1 MHSEYPP
8 NIDELTEGPE
18 PEGWERW
25 IELAVAIAVIAVAI
39 TILWL
44 AKDFRA
50 PRSVKISPRVFPQL
64 VGIGM
69 LITGVWYVVDIV
81 RSPKPLSAGEDSEDV
96 DITADANWATLLLVG
111 LGLTSFALLV
121 EPAGFAIAAA
131 TMFTICSTAMGS
143 RKILL
148 NIGIGLVLGL
158 AVFVM
163 FDTWLGVRLPE
174 GWLASILP

>member
-18 PEGWERW
+18 PKGWERW
-25 IELAVAIAVIAVAI
+25 IELVVAIAVIAVAI

-50 PRSVKISPRVFPQL
+50 PRSVRVSPRVFPQL

-69 LITGVWYVVDIV
+69 LLTGVWYVVDII
-81 RSPKPLSAGEDSEDV
+81 RNPKPLSAGEDSEDV
-96 DITADANWATLLLVG
+96 DITADANWTTLILVG
-111 LGLTSFALLV
+111 LALTSFALLV

-131 TMFTICSTAMGS
+131 TMFAISSTAMGS
-143 RKILL
+143 KNILF
-148 NIGIGLVLGL
+148 NMGIGLVLGL
-158 AVFVM
+158 AVFVV
-163 FDTWLGVRLPE
+163 FDTWLGVRLTE
-174 GWLASILP
+174 GWLAFILP